1 MTTWHGNVGVL
12 DHSSPLSLDI
22 PQSGKLPTS
31 PPVLGQRSS
40 FFLHLPFPESG
51 SFSYLPGPHKLEKG
65 EVAMGR
71 VVKVTP
77 KEGLT
82 VSFPFGKIGR
92 VSIFHVSDS
101 YSETPLEDFVPQK
114 VVR

>member
-1 MTTWHGNVGVL
+1 
-12 DHSSPLSLDI
+12 
-22 PQSGKLPTS
+22 
-31 PPVLGQRSS
+31 
-40 FFLHLPFPESG
+40 
-51 SFSYLPGPHKLEKG
+51 
-65 EVAMGR
+65 MGR

-82 VSFPFGKIGR
+82 VSFPFGKMGT

-101 YSETPLEDFVPQK
+101 YSEMPLEDFIPQK

>member
-1 MTTWHGNVGVL
+1 
-12 DHSSPLSLDI
+12 
-22 PQSGKLPTS
+22 
-31 PPVLGQRSS
+31 
-40 FFLHLPFPESG
+40 
-51 SFSYLPGPHKLEKG
+51 
-65 EVAMGR
+65 MGR

-92 VSIFHVSDS
+92 VSVFHLSDS

>member
-1 MTTWHGNVGVL
+1 MGVH
-12 DHSSPLSLDI
+12 DHSAPLNLGI
-22 PQSGKLPTS
+22 PKFGQPLTPQ
-31 PPVLGQRSS
+31 PVLGQCSS

-51 SFSYLPGPHKLEKG
+51 SFSCLPGPHKLEKG

-82 VSFPFGKIGR
+82 VSFPFGKMGR
-92 VSIFHVSDS
+92 VSVFHVSDS
-101 YSETPLEDFVPQK
+101 YTETPLEDFIPQK